1 MPRTLKPAPRPI
13 IACIPKREACKL
25 LGNISDDSFEKHWQS
40 VFTDKRPENQ
50 RGKGS
55 RRMVFEDELREAC
68 ANGGGVLHGAKV
80 AVLNYRRL
88 EGRR

>member
-1 MPRTLKPAPRPI
+1 MPRTLKPTTIVR
-13 IACIPKREACKL
+13 CVSKREAYES
-25 LGNISDDSFEKHWQS
+25 LGISHEAFRQHWQD

-68 ANGGGVLHGAKV
+68 AAGGGVLHGAKV

-88 EGRR
+88 EKRR

>member
-1 MPRTLKPAPRPI
+1 MPRTLKPSTIVR
-13 IACIPKREACKL
+13 CIPKREACRF
-25 LGNISDDSFEKHWQS
+25 LGISDDSFEKHWQNT
-40 VFTDKRPENQ
+40 FTDKRPENQ

>member
-1 MPRTLKPAPRPI
+1 MPRTLAPRPI
-13 IACIPKREACKL
+13 VACIPKAEACRL
-25 LGNISDDSFEKHWQS
+25 LGISDRSFERHWQS
-40 VFTDKRPENQ
+40 IFTDKRPADMQ
-50 RGKGS
+50 ALGKGS

-88 EGRR
+88 EKRR